1 MNIKETMLFFRGALS
16 NIREVGSV
24 MPSSPVVARAMTAAL
39 RQGAPPR
46 RILEVGAGTGPITAR
61 IVREMRA
68 GDRLDVYE
76 VNADF
81 SRYLA
86 RRFEREAPFR
96 SVQEQV
102 TIHTAGIESIERV
115 PAYDVII
122 SAIPFTAFPPAA
134 VEEFFEIYRAIL
146 KPGGSLT
153 YIEFAFGRALLRAFA
168 KRGEKERLQKVDYV
182 VNSYVRRH
190 QFGYQF
196 VPLNLPPARIRTLR
210 FDHSSSRA

>member
-1 MNIKETMLFFRGALS
+1 MMNFRETMLFFKGALT

-39 RQGAPPR
+39 RQGTPPR

-61 IVREMRA
+61 IVREMKA
-68 GDRLDVYE
+68 GDRLDIYE

-81 SRYLA
+81 SHYLA
-86 RRFEREAPFR
+86 RRFEKEAAFR
-96 SVQEQV
+96 HIQNQV
-102 TIHTAGIESIERV
+102 TIYTAGIESVERV
-115 PAYDVII
+115 RAYDVII
-122 SAIPFTAFPPAA
+122 SAIPFSAFPPAA

-146 KPGGSLT
+146 KPGGTLT

-168 KRGEKERLQKVDYV
+168 KGEEKERLHRVDRV

-190 QFGYQF
+190 QFRYQF
-196 VPLNLPPARIRTLR
+196 VPLNVPPARIRTLR
-210 FDHSSSRA
+210 FDRQPC